1 MARVAICSPSEE
13 RGNANLIYEV
23 YMRNTT
29 NNLIYWV
36 VMHRRERGRSGPE
49 VGKTSASILY
59 TFPAGVSPGL
69 ARDCHL
75 RFPRI

>member
-1 MARVAICSPSEE
+1 MGTENRTWWCWMARVAICSPSEE

-36 VMHRRERGRSGPE
+36 VMHRRER
-49 VGKTSASILY
+49 
-59 TFPAGVSPGL
+59 AGVG
-69 ARDCHL
+69 R
-75 RFPRI
+75 R